1 MSKTIALT
9 VVAVV
14 LANILVA
21 VRPAQAAD
29 TTSTQRAELF
39 VRQLSAGDY
48 ASAAST
54 FDSTMKAAMSV
65 TGLEETWKSIEQSA
79 GKFVMIEGSHVTSQG
94 DYEIVIVTTI
104 FDKMRLDIKLVYNTT
119 NQLAGLW
126 FAPSA
131 PKLGYDR
138 PPYVDSTRFHEIE
151 VKIGSGDFALPGTI
165 SMPNGSGPFPAL
177 VLVHGSGPNDR
188 DETVGPNKPFRD
200 IAWGLASRGIAVLRY
215 EKRTR
220 AFPQQ
225 FVNSTDKLTVKEET
239 IDDAVAGFQLLR
251 QTGGVD
257 SSRVFILGHSL
268 GGMLMPRIALLTPD
282 AHGYIILAGAARPLG
297 ELILEQMVYIA
308 SLDSSISKATQAQL
322 DSLKVQVALTESP
335 DLTAQTPASSLP
347 LSVPAAYWLDLRG
360 YKPAE
365 VATKIPQPILILQG
379 ARDYQV
385 TIKDFDL
392 WKKALDARK
401 NVSFK
406 LYPDLNHLFITG
418 SGMAQPSDYDQAGH
432 VAEPV
437 IADISAF
444 IGQ

>member
-1 MSKTIALT
+1 M
-9 VVAVV
+9 
-14 LANILVA
+14 
-21 VRPAQAAD
+21 
-29 TTSTQRAELF
+29 
-39 VRQLSAGDY
+39 
-48 ASAAST
+48 
-54 FDSTMKAAMSV
+54 
-65 TGLEETWKSIEQSA
+65 
-79 GKFVMIEGSHVTSQG
+79 
-94 DYEIVIVTTI
+94 
-104 FDKMRLDIKLVYNTT
+104 
-119 NQLAGLW
+119 
-126 FAPSA
+126 
-131 PKLGYDR
+131 
-138 PPYVDSTRFHEIE
+138 
-151 VKIGSGDFALPGTI
+151 
-165 SMPNGSGPFPAL
+165 
-177 VLVHGSGPNDR
+177 
-188 DETVGPNKPFRD
+188 
-200 IAWGLASRGIAVLRY
+200 
-215 EKRTR
+215 
-220 AFPQQ
+220 
-225 FVNSTDKLTVKEET
+225 NSTDKLTVKEET